1 MCGRLTLAE
10 EARQLAD
17 DLAAQLEDEDAAH
30 YRPRWNVAP
39 TELHWVV
46 RQLTGRRRRLQPSRW
61 GWRRAVKSAPGER
74 PRERLIF
81 NTVSET
87 AFDKGLYRSA
97 LSNGRCVVP
106 ATGFYEWT
114 GDARDR
120 RPIHFRRRDGRLL
133 LLAALVDERGA
144 FTVLTTAPNAE
155 VRAVHDR
162 MPAILERADLDAWLE
177 RGGAEL
183 LRPAPDGTLEGAP
196 ANPIVNR
203 AGADGPDCLRAPDD
217 DRGMQMAL
225 DLFRKRPSD

>member
-1 MCGRLTLAE
+1 MHPVQAPGLCHSPRRGSSKRVLLSTIRPFHAASLAARAPSITVAASARFPAMCGRLTLAE

-162 MPAILERADLDAWLE
+162 MPAIRSEE
-177 RGGAEL
+177 HTSEL
-183 LRPAPDGTLEGAP
+183 
-196 ANPIVNR
+196 
-203 AGADGPDCLRAPDD
+203 
-217 DRGMQMAL
+217 Q
-225 DLFRKRPSD
+225 S